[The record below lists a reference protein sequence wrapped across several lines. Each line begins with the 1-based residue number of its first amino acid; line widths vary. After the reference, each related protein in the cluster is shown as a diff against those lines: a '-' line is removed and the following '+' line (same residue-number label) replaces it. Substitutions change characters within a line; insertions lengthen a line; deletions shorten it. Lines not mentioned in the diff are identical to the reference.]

1 METLYDSDRFIVLH
15 MQCDAPAGAPAA
27 PPGADALLARHGF
40 EIVDKHSGKQLYL
53 DGQWSELFQ
62 RRIAEWRAN
71 IPTQQEVED
80 TLATFAGLAQTP
92 LALH

>member
-15 MQCDAPAGAPAA
+15 MQCDAPVPESISPLGAE
-27 PPGADALLARHGF
+27 LLARHGF
-40 EIVDKHSGKQLYL
+40 EIVDKQSGKQLYL

-80 TLATFAGLAQTP
+80 ALDALSGLAQTP
-92 LALH
+92 VALH

>member
-15 MQCDAPAGAPAA
+15 MQCEQPAPATTSAPFGAE
-27 PPGADALLARHGF
+27 LLARHGF

-62 RRIAEWRAN
+62 RRIAEWREN

-80 TLATFAGLAQTP
+80 ALAALAGLAQTP

>member
-15 MQCDAPAGAPAA
+15 MQCEQPAPAA
-27 PPGADALLARHGF
+27 TSAPFGAELLARHGF

-53 DGQWSELFQ
+53 DGQWS
-62 RRIAEWRAN
+62 
-71 IPTQQEVED
+71 
-80 TLATFAGLAQTP
+80 LAAFAGLAQTP